1 MNFRSSNF
9 YFLLILNEIVYQTIL
24 YSTQERPEK
33 PISITLDDT
42 EKFIACA
49 FYMSVIKL
57 PGTCDYRSSKLSV
70 SCASDLMG
78 VNRFKGIKRFM
89 HFNDNSVKNVDD
101 KQRKPRSVIDSINDC
116 LRLIT

>member
-42 EKFIACA
+42 EKFIVCA
-49 FYMSVIKL
+49 FYMSVIKF
-57 PGTCDYRSSKLSV
+57 PGTRDHRSSKLSV

-78 VNRFKGIKRFM
+78 VNRFKEIKRFM
-89 HFNDNSVKNVDD
+89 HFNDKSVKNVDH